1 MPTEVG
7 IHVYLRVSLNRR
19 GWRAFARHDDE
30 EWAVS
35 QSLHVWYYSPNSFFA
50 FPPAIAARSASLSDA
65 TDAMWPSGSYSAMSY
80 G

>member
-35 QSLHVWYYSPNSFFA
+35 QSLRWPVLWRDLPLAPRRVPATETGNSM
-50 FPPAIAARSASLSDA
+50 PVGKDL
-65 TDAMWPSGSYSAMSY
+65 
-80 G
+80 